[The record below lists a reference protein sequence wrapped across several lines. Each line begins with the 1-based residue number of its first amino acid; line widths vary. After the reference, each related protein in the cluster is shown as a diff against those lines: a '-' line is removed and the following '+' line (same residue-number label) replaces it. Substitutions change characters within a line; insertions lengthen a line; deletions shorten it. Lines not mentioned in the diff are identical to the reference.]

1 VKIGTHDID
10 EKILIVA
17 EIGNNH
23 EGNFDTARRMVEAA
37 ADAGVDAVKFQTFKT
52 QLFTSN
58 ADPAR
63 VERLKRFELT
73 HAQFTELRDLAKSRG
88 LIWFSTPLDLESA
101 RFLEPLVDVFKIAS
115 GDNDFLALIAQ
126 VAATN
131 KPLIISTGLADLEHL
146 EWISSYARERGAEG
160 QLAFLHCVCAYPA
173 PAAEV
178 NLRAIPLLA
187 AELGVPIGWS
197 DHTLGP
203 RASLAAAAIGARII
217 EKHFTL
223 NRAMKGTDH
232 KFSLEPIGMK
242 KMIRDLLR
250 VRLALGDGRK
260 KVYASEASPA
270 LKMGK
275 KLVAVR
281 DLPAGHVLT
290 AADIAIKSP
299 GDGLAPYYLDRVLGQ
314 VLTQEIRVDQA
325 ITMDAIGQPAGVGAS
340 AVRSA
345 ARV

>member
-1 VKIGTHDID
+1 VKIGAHDID

-115 GDNDFLALIAQ
+115 GDNDFLALIEQ

-131 KPLIISTGLADLEHL
+131 KPMIISTGLADLEHL
-146 EWISSYARERGAEG
+146 EWISSFARERGAEG

-223 NRAMKGTDH
+223 DKNFSAFRDHQLSADPAEMKAIVEGVREIEVLLGRAE
-232 KFSLEPIGMK
+232 KFVQPCEQ
-242 KMIRDLLR
+242 
-250 VRLALGDGRK
+250 AN
-260 KVYASEASPA
+260 A
-270 LKMGK
+270 
-275 KLVAVR
+275 VAARRSIAAAR
-281 DLPAGHVLT
+281 DLPIGHRVE
-290 AADIAIKSP
+290 AADVMWVRPAVGLPP
-299 GDGLAPYYLDRVLGQ
+299 GQEDKIVGRVLSGDKKMG
-314 VLTQEIRVDQA
+314 EA
-325 ITMDAIGQPAGVGAS
+325 IVEKDVQ
-340 AVRSA
+340 
-345 ARV
+345 